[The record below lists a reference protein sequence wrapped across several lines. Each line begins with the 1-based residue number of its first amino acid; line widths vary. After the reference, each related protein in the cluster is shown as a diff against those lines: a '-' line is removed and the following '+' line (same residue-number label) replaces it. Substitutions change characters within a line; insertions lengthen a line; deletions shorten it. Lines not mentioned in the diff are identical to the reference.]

1 LAIKSGIVFGTVYYV
16 REAGV
21 WEDSEKTA
29 QLYGNIKK
37 SLCPYWKKLRSQIP
51 MEVIRLRFTNSDCM
65 VFDLPFTISRLHSC
79 HKLGK

>member
-51 MEVIRLRFTNSDCM
+51 MEVIR
-65 VFDLPFTISRLHSC
+65 
-79 HKLGK
+79 